1 MENFGATAFH
11 SSAKVNSFIFKIL
24 EQLMEQ
30 NTPSV
35 FLQRDIVIHHYIA
48 NSSSLS
54 TFYHRLGGELC
65 FQWVISI
72 DLQDYD
78 LV

>member
-1 MENFGATAFH
+1 MEIFSATAFH
-11 SSAKVNSFIFKIL
+11 GSTKVNLFIFKML
-24 EQLMEQ
+24 AQLMEQ

-48 NSSSLS
+48 NGSSLP

-65 FQWVISI
+65 FQ
-72 DLQDYD
+72 
-78 LV
+78 

>member
-1 MENFGATAFH
+1 MEDFGATAFYG
-11 SSAKVNSFIFKIL
+11 SAKGKSFIFKTL
-24 EQLMEQ
+24 AQLMEQ

-48 NSSSLS
+48 NSSSLP

-65 FQWVISI
+65 FQ
-72 DLQDYD
+72 
-78 LV
+78 